1 MQRNVQCRVLVLVMV
16 VVMVVVVV
24 VVAVV
29 LVQKSLGRLRG
40 SAHHVGG
47 VVLVGEVGALGHH
60 HPLQLIMTGSD
71 VIIC

>member
-16 VVMVVVVV
+16 V
-24 VVAVV
+24 VV

-60 HPLQLIMTGSD
+60 HLTAAHND
-71 VIIC
+71 R